1 MSYTDVEIC
10 NIAGGKLGGFGNQVS
25 ASGEI
30 ANLTDTDPITVA
42 CAREWPKAREQVI
55 IDLALMRAPIKET
68 VKLAELDTDLT
79 DDDDTISSVSVG
91 SGPAYTVTI
100 TTKTVHGRSTGD
112 TVALKGLDGT
122 GGIGA
127 ALNGT
132 TKTITVLT
140 TTTFTLD
147 STTGS
152 SSWSHTEDSGIVS
165 DAPEL
170 GPWTYA
176 FDVPSAS
183 IAVVR
188 VMDEQYTTDE
198 DTRREYRFD
207 LMLNRDG
214 DGLIIVTN
222 ELTNA
227 DGDGIYI
234 QYTIDQSTPTL
245 FNLKAVEAIATL
257 LASQLAPTV
266 GRNTQVRYDFLKE
279 YENYALPDAA
289 AYNNSQTNTRAKA
302 RKDFRGGRVATL
314 PTGI

>member
-1 MSYTDVEIC
+1 MSYTDVQIC
-10 NIAGGKLGGFGNQVS
+10 NFAGGKLGGFGDQVS

-30 ANLTDTDPITVA
+30 ANLTATDPVTVA
-42 CAREWPKAREQVI
+42 CAREWPKARKQVI
-55 IDLALMRAPIKET
+55 IDLALMRAPVKET

-79 DDDDTISSVSVG
+79 DEDDIISSISVG
-91 SGPAYTVTI
+91 AGPGYTVTI

-112 TVALKGLDGT
+112 TVVLKGIDGT
-122 GGIGA
+122 GGVGS
-127 ALNGT
+127 LNGT
-132 TKTITVLT
+132 TYTITVLT

-152 SSWSHTEDSGIVS
+152 SSWSYTTDSGIVS

-176 FDVPSAS
+176 FDVPSTS

-188 VMDEQYTTDE
+188 VLDEQYTTDE
-198 DTRREYRFD
+198 DTRKEYQFD
-207 LMLNRDG
+207 LMLNRDS

-222 ELTNA
+222 DLTNA
-227 DGDGIYI
+227 DGDGIYV
-234 QYTIDQSTPTL
+234 QYAIDQSTPTL
-245 FNLKAVEAIATL
+245 FKLPVVEAIATL

-279 YENYALPDAA
+279 YKKIALPDAA
-289 AYNNSQTNTRAKA
+289 AYNNSQSNTRAKA
-302 RKDFRGGRVATL
+302 RKDFRGGRIATL